1 MAPLNV
7 IIVGGGIAGSICA
20 RVLREHHNVTII
32 ERSNHEHAY
41 GNGVNLGP
49 NATKILDK
57 LGFSTE
63 RAQSIT
69 LERYRIIDS
78 SGALREDYD
87 LRPYQEISGGRW
99 YSQQWADMWH
109 EFRRL
114 ALAPSEELGI
124 SGRPATMIM
133 GIKVVNVDVEKGEV
147 FLEDGNKL
155 EGDLII
161 GADGIRSVLRSIV
174 LGDKRDMSSTEE
186 IGMVAFRFIIPAE
199 YVEEVAGKLRV
210 MDPERPPCLDH
221 YLALDGS
228 KRKIV
233 MYPCRNFKLLNAIC
247 MAPKLL
253 VSGTAGEPWGMLGDG
268 NHLADCFSDF
278 GEPCQAILR
287 NVKEMKLYP
296 MSDLLPLPSYVRGRA
311 ILVGDAAHTLSPHQ
325 DQASSQAIEDAE
337 AFELFNKDV
346 DRSQIQDILKDIDR
360 IRRPRAASIQE
371 TTRAALI
378 DPKESADPMRYL
390 FYWTYPGIRQCL
402 KNMDEG
408 RQMMEI

>member
-69 LERYRIIDS
+69 LERYRIIDN

-161 GADGIRSVLRSIV
+161 GMLETAKVLLCMLVWISV
-174 LGDKRDMSSTEE
+174 
-186 IGMVAFRFIIPAE
+186 A
-199 YVEEVAGKLRV
+199 
-210 MDPERPPCLDH
+210 
-221 YLALDGS
+221 
-228 KRKIV
+228 
-233 MYPCRNFKLLNAIC
+233 
-247 MAPKLL
+247 
-253 VSGTAGEPWGMLGDG
+253 
-268 NHLADCFSDF
+268 
-278 GEPCQAILR
+278 
-287 NVKEMKLYP
+287 
-296 MSDLLPLPSYVRGRA
+296 
-311 ILVGDAAHTLSPHQ
+311 
-325 DQASSQAIEDAE
+325 
-337 AFELFNKDV
+337 
-346 DRSQIQDILKDIDR
+346 
-360 IRRPRAASIQE
+360 
-371 TTRAALI
+371 
-378 DPKESADPMRYL
+378 
-390 FYWTYPGIRQCL
+390 
-402 KNMDEG
+402 
-408 RQMMEI
+408 